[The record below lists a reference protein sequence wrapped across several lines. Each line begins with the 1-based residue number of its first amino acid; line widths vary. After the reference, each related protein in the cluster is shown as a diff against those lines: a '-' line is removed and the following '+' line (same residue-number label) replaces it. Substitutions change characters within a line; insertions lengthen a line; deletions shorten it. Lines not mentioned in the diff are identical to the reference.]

1 MFIRDLADE
10 NFSAIQRNKKNKKG
24 IEGIEGI
31 DVSKGWVIC
40 SPALHTCVL
49 G

>member
-24 IEGIEGI
+24 IEGI
-31 DVSKGWVIC
+31 DVSKEWVIC
-40 SPALHTCVL
+40 SPALHTCAL